1 MRAPLE
7 IWPLRPALVHVMV
20 DATLHYGGPEAVHHL
35 RALWR
40 EHLLPR
46 GVPTESVDSLT
57 VPSDSLTVFLDR
69 GGRAFAGCDVVA
81 AVAHSRLRH
90 CCYADPHNF
99 GFSDLLRLAFPG
111 ATAGELTRLLAA
123 APPRPTR
130 EEVDAAREAA
140 KRQVAALDNR
150 LLARADADGSGE
162 LDRGEFCALLAQL
175 GVACSEEQNALFEA
189 ADEDCSSAVS
199 ITEFR
204 SWWLAHE
211 AS

>member
-1 MRAPLE
+1 
-7 IWPLRPALVHVMV
+7 MV
-20 DATLHYGGPEAVHHL
+20 DAMLQYGGPEAVHHL

-57 VPSDSLTVFLDR
+57 VPLDSLTVFLER

-130 EEVDAAREAA
+130 EEKHAAREAA
-140 KRQVAALDNR
+140 KRQVAALDHLELDR
-150 LLARADADGSGE
+150 LLAQADADGSGE
-162 LDRGEFCALLAQL
+162 LDRSEFCALLAQL
-175 GVACSEEQNALFEA
+175 GVASSEEQNALFEA
-189 ADEDCSSAVS
+189 ADEDCSASVS
-199 ITEFR
+199 TTEFR
-204 SWWLAHE
+204 IWWLAHE